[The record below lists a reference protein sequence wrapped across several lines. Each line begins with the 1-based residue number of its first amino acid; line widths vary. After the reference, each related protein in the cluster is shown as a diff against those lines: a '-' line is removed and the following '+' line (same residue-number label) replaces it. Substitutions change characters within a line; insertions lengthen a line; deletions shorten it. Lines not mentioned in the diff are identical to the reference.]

1 MKYII
6 DRMEQ
11 EIVIC
16 EDENGNRVKFL
27 AENMPK
33 EAKEGDILVKMKE
46 SLSIDQEETRRRRQR
61 MREKL
66 NRLKE

>member
-1 MKYII
+1 MQYII

-11 EIVIC
+11 EMVIC
-16 EDENGNRVKFL
+16 EDENGSLVTFL

-33 EAKEGDILVKMKE
+33 EAREGDVLVKING
-46 SLSIDQEETRRRRQR
+46 SYSIDKEETRRRRQR
-61 MREKL
+61 LREKL